1 MSTHNGCS
9 FRPFVFGPKKWA
21 QIWVFFFHR
30 LELVYKPNLKTQ
42 VEPEQKPRPRKQ
54 RFHTGPHQGIGEFAG
69 DCNDGNAIVDQEIV
83 QT

>member
-1 MSTHNGCS
+1 MGA
-9 FRPFVFGPKKWA
+9 RFVRSCLGPKNGHR
-21 QIWVFFFHR
+21 IGCVFHR
-30 LELVYKPNLKTQ
+30 LELVYKPNLQTL